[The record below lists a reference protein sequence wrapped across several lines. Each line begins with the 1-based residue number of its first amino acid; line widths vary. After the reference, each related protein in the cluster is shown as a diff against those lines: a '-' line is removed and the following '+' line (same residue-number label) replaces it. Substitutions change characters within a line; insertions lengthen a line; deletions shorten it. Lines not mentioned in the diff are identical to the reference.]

1 MKVLPKGIFLKWVLS
16 MARSVQYLN
25 EKCYIL
31 HSDLHARNWFLRSN
45 GEIVCGDLG
54 CAVIIGKDGYRPK
67 GCPCQI
73 YTPHCAPEAQAKE
86 GKMISDYSFPND
98 VWQLACCFIIMLNS
112 GDWGKSANK
121 TQGQQFYQLLVDMQT
136 KNVNKRPKINEVVT
150 RLLKMND
157 EYVEKQ
163 QKAEAESEVQFDAL
177 NLLSSLDVK
186 NQKVLKTL
194 LQSEGKPFF
203 ESGIESPKDIVST
216 FSENIYLPQ
225 EICKT
230 GIFKGTYIGQ

>member
-1 MKVLPKGIFLKWVLS
+1 
-16 MARSVQYLN
+16 
-25 EKCYIL
+25 
-31 HSDLHARNWFLRSN
+31 
-45 GEIVCGDLG
+45 
-54 CAVIIGKDGYRPK
+54 
-67 GCPCQI
+67 
-73 YTPHCAPEAQAKE
+73 
-86 GKMISDYSFPND
+86 MISDYSFPND

-121 TQGQQFYQLLVDMQT
+121 TQGQEFYQLLVDMQT

-194 LQSEGKPFF
+194 LQTEGKPFF